1 MEISEKEKSG
11 IRHVY
16 VCKMDLGALQA
27 ELCPRHHAEIPN
39 TSLQT
44 PGSMG
49 NTEVDW
55 SSPVYMTSVLINK
68 VKLDSLTHRGNK

>member
-1 MEISEKEKSG
+1 MKRRKRSG

-44 PGSMG
+44 PESMG
-49 NTEVDW
+49 HTEVEW
-55 SSPVYMTSVLINK
+55 PSPVYMTSVLINK
-68 VKLDSLTHRGNK
+68 VKLDSLTPRENR